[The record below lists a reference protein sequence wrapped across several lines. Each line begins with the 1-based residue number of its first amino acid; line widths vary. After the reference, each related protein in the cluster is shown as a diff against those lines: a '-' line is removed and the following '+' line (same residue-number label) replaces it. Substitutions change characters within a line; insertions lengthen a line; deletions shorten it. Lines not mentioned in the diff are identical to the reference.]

1 MHQQQEEQQRRVPA
15 FEFTDLVPSDNPHHS
30 TLQNKLKLSAKN
42 RNALRRVKRK
52 VLRKYGGQRTFR
64 KSHGPDG
71 GSGESDGKGGG
82 GGSAG
87 NGGMGAFY
95 TRKNTSDKR
104 GGGGGGLE
112 ALASGSEIAPP
123 ATEVLSWSPKDSLG
137 DPLKDSSSSD
147 LNLMEGTTPISLD
160 LVGGGLETVEV

>member
-1 MHQQQEEQQRRVPA
+1 
-15 FEFTDLVPSDNPHHS
+15 
-30 TLQNKLKLSAKN
+30 
-42 RNALRRVKRK
+42 
-52 VLRKYGGQRTFR
+52 
-64 KSHGPDG
+64 
-71 GSGESDGKGGG
+71 
-82 GGSAG
+82 
-87 NGGMGAFY
+87 MGAFY

-112 ALASGSEIAPP
+112 ALASGSEIAPQ

-137 DPLKDSSSSD
+137 DPLKDSSASD